1 MRSERARG
9 AGGRHSGGRVARAAA
24 LVIAALSA
32 AGAARAAGIYGNLQ
46 LQYQKLEQDASVIM
60 PDGSVVPRHLERE
73 LWLRSLDLRNQSYL
87 RPDLMLDS
95 NLRLSDQLDLLRSD
109 VTHTPFG
116 GLRLIH
122 PWFNLNA
129 SVEPTTVRT
138 SLAAQS
144 GLNADST
151 TGQQVTTRRIQ
162 TYVSGHLAPPRL
174 PQLDLVWVRRTRDG
188 AGSVKDMDV
197 GRSARVSYDRG
208 PGSVYASLGD
218 RRATSQTPGSQTN
231 SQQLYSTGGALRLTP
246 LRHTGLSLQ
255 YDLSG
260 SNATLAGV
268 HQPGTLSQYAST
280 LADWRP
286 PGRLSGSL
294 GYQWRRADLGPAL
307 GAPQIDHDATALARW
322 APTRAASVQ
331 SSFGVRTVRTAV
343 TGGGTRADL
352 QQYAT
357 AVAAIDSHVR
367 RRWAMNASFSHNTN
381 WNPGRGPLSV
391 ETVAGATRGL
401 VARGIQADAS
411 IQISASSDP
420 IAVQSR
426 YTNNWS
432 ARAQFTP
439 LRTLIV
445 TTSLRSLRVG
455 PELLRPAGVSRGRGL
470 DLQWAP
476 ARPVQITG
484 SFSSNGLLPNDSQR
498 ATTRSLLVKV
508 EPSQRWQWYGTWTRS
523 QAAGSTGS
531 PAPASRELVST
542 RLQYSP
548 THRLAIGAGTSFND
562 PGRTF
567 RNYQADAA
575 LTWSFG
581 G

>member
-1 MRSERARG
+1 MRTDRRAPC
-9 AGGRHSGGRVARAAA
+9 AAAAAAA
-24 LVIAALSA
+24 LVIAGMVA
-32 AGAARAAGIYGNLQ
+32 AGTAGATGVYGNLQ
-46 LQYQKLEQDASVIM
+46 LQYQKLNQDISLFM
-60 PDGSVVPRHLERE
+60 PDGSVIPRHLERE
-73 LWLRSLDLRNQSYL
+73 LWLRTLDLHNQSYL
-87 RPDLMLDS
+87 RPNLMLDA
-95 NLRLSDQLDLLRSD
+95 NLRLADQIDLGRDD
-109 VTHTPFG
+109 VTHTPLG

-129 SVEPTTVRT
+129 SMEPTTVRT

-144 GLNADST
+144 GVNADSA
-151 TGQQVTTRRIQ
+151 TGQQVTTRSIQ
-162 TYVSGHLAPPRL
+162 TYVAGHFAPPRL
-174 PQLDLVWVRRTRDG
+174 PQLDLVWLRHTRDG

-197 GRSARVSYDRG
+197 GRSARLTYDRG

-218 RRATSQTPGSQTN
+218 RRETSRTPGSQVN
-231 SQQLYSTGGALRLTP
+231 SQQVYATGGTMRLAP
-246 LRHTGLSLQ
+246 LRHTALNLQ

-260 SNATLAGV
+260 SGATLGGV

-286 PGRLSGSL
+286 PGRWSGSL

-331 SSFGVRTVRTAV
+331 SSFGTRTVRTAV
-343 TGGGTRADL
+343 IGGGTRADL

-367 RRWAMNASFSHNTN
+367 RRWSMNASFSHNTN
-381 WNPGRGPLSV
+381 WNPGRGPMSV
-391 ETVAGATRGL
+391 ETVAGATRGMISHG
-401 VARGIQADAS
+401 VQADAS
-411 IQISASSDP
+411 MQLSASSDP
-420 IAVQSR
+420 LAVQSR
-426 YTNNWS
+426 YTNSWS

-476 ARPVQITG
+476 APPVQITA
-484 SFSSNGLLPNDSQR
+484 SLSSNGLLPNDAQR
-498 ATTRSLLVKV
+498 ATTRSLLVKI

-523 QAAGSTGS
+523 QAGAAPGIATP
-531 PAPASRELVST
+531 PARELLST

-548 THRLAIGAGTSFND
+548 THRFAIGAGASFVD

-567 RNYQADAA
+567 HNYQTDAV